1 MKKIIS
7 LILAVL
13 LLSSLCGCGGAKVE
27 YRDDVAAAD
36 LAQSLLAGLA
46 NGSNMTAMKDSYI
59 QGVMGMDLS
68 GYSEFAVYVSAV
80 GTNIDEF
87 GIFKLGSISAAD
99 AQKQVDAYLQ
109 MREDTWMKEYIP
121 EEYPKLQNAEV
132 KLCGNYI
139 IYVLLSDSERSAAL
153 KTFEDALIKQ

>member
-13 LLSSLCGCGGAKVE
+13 LLCSLCGCGGAKVE
-27 YRDDVAAAD
+27 YRDDVAVAD
-36 LAQSLLAGLA
+36 LAQNLISSLSG
-46 NGSNMTAMKDSYI
+46 GSEMAAMKDSYI

-68 GYSEFAVYVSAV
+68 GYSEYAVYVSAI

-87 GIFKLGSISAAD
+87 GIFKLGSLSASD
-99 AQKQVDAYLQ
+99 AQKQIDAYLQ
-109 MREDTWMKEYIP
+109 MREETWMKEYIP

-139 IYVLLSDSERSAAL
+139 IYVLLSDSERSSAL
-153 KTFEDALIKQ
+153 KSFEDSLIG

>member
-13 LLSSLCGCGGAKVE
+13 LLCSLCGCGGAKVE
-27 YRDDVAAAD
+27 YRDDVAVAD
-36 LAQSLLAGLA
+36 LAQNLISSLSG
-46 NGSNMTAMKDSYI
+46 GSEMAAMKDSYI

-68 GYSEFAVYVSAV
+68 GYSEYAVYVSAI

-99 AQKQVDAYLQ
+99 AEKQIKDYLQ
-109 MREDTWMKEYIP
+109 MREDTWMKEYTP
-121 EEYPKLQNAEV
+121 EEHPKLQNAEIKV
-132 KLCGNYI
+132 CGSYL
-139 IYVLLSDSERSAAL
+139 IYVILDDAERAASL
-153 KTFEDALIKQ
+153 KACEAGLTA